1 MNLNKIMDC
10 IFCKIVKGEIPA
22 HKIYED
28 QKVLVFLDITPV
40 SKGHCL
46 VIPKE
51 HVENFYDLDDQTYMH
66 LFGVVKGVS
75 EELKLKFKSEKIGEM
90 IQGFE
95 VAHAHVHVFPL
106 DSKEQFS
113 LNRLDESISTKDNLK
128 EAFEILTSEQ

>member
-1 MNLNKIMDC
+1 MDC

-46 VIPKE
+46 VIPKK

-75 EELKLKFKSEKIGEM
+75 EELKEKFGPNKIGVM

-113 LNRLDESISTKDNLK
+113 LNRVNENLGSKENLK
-128 EAFEILTSEQ
+128 EAFEILTSEE